1 MTVRQDVRE
10 AHRVR
15 RSPDVAAGIAADMT
29 TAAFPL
35 SRAGHAGLGSSRVL
49 QALRAFAALLVVLYH
64 TNISIF
70 RTARYWPD
78 QPFGP
83 AFNFGHAGVEF
94 FFVLSGFIIFAAHR
108 RDIGV
113 EHKLAPFLWKR
124 FRRIYPVYWV
134 MLALVVPLYFLV
146 PSFGSPVLREPGV
159 LFDSVLLLHLFGHNA
174 VVLTVSWTLFHE
186 VLFYGVFALLVL
198 NRTLGA
204 VVMAAWMAGSVVS
217 LFAGAAMPEPLAF
230 CFSPMHLLFGMGIGA
245 AWSVGRRPTPLP
257 ATVVLI
263 GAALF
268 FGAGA
273 EEVWAGWLPGA
284 GRGIVYGIGSTLLL
298 LGALGLE
305 RSGRIRVPRALV
317 FLGDASYS
325 VYLVHFV
332 ALSFLAKLAMAL
344 DERMPMPHALLYL
357 GLASASVGAGLVFHR
372 AVEVPLLARLGKR
385 EAASAAAK
393 QVMAAA

>member
-1 MTVRQDVRE
+1 MTVRQDVSE
-10 AHRVR
+10 ALRAR
-15 RSPDVAAGIAADMT
+15 RSPAVALGAA
-29 TAAFPL
+29 AAVTSLAPAV
-35 SRAGHAGLGSSRVL
+35 SRGGHAALGGSRVL

-94 FFVLSGFIIFAAHR
+94 FFVLSGFIIFSAHR

-113 EHKLAPFLWKR
+113 EHKLGSFLWKR

-134 MLALVVPLYFLV
+134 MLALVVPLYYLV
-146 PSFGSPVLREPGV
+146 PSFGSPAQRAPGV
-159 LFDSVLLLHLFGHNA
+159 LLNSVLLLHVFGQNA

-186 VLFYGVFALLVL
+186 VMFYGVFAVLVL

-204 VVMAAWMAGSVVS
+204 VVMACWMASSVVS
-217 LFAGAAMPEPLAF
+217 LFVGPSMPEPLSF

-257 ATVVLI
+257 ATVALI
-263 GAALF
+263 GAAVF
-268 FGAGA
+268 FGAGVD
-273 EEVWAGWLPGA
+273 EVWAGVLPA
-284 GRGIVYGIGSTLLL
+284 ALRGLVYGIGSTLLL

-305 RSGRIRVPRALV
+305 RSGRLRVPPVLV

-332 ALSFLAKLAMAL
+332 ALSLAAKLAVAL
-344 DERMPMPHALLYL
+344 NERVPMPHALLYV
-357 GLASASVGAGLVFHR
+357 GIASASVGAGLVFHR
-372 AVEVPLLARLGKR
+372 AVEVPLLVRLGKR
-385 EAASAAAK
+385 ETASPAKQMVAAA
-393 QVMAAA
+393 